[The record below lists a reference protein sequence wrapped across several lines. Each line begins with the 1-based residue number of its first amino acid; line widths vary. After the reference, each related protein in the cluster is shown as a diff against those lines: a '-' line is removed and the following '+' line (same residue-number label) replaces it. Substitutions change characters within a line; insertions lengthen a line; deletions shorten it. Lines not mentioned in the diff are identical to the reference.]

1 MIRYV
6 IAMCA
11 AVAAIPSAA
20 LACEGA
26 RGAQSAMT
34 KAAPPLKELS
44 VQEVAALSAAGGVK
58 VFDANSAETRSR
70 YGIIPG
76 AGMLSSAT
84 RFDPSKELPRDK
96 GAKLVFYCASS
107 RCTASTL
114 AAQRALEAGYSDV
127 SVMPAGIIGW
137 KEAGQ
142 STRASTSNI

>member
-1 MIRYV
+1 MIRCA

-26 RGAQSAMT
+26 HGARSAMT
-34 KAAPPLKELS
+34 KAARPLKELS
-44 VQEVAALSAAGGVK
+44 VQELVALRAAGGVK
-58 VFDANSAETRSR
+58 VFDANSAETRAR

-76 AGMLSSAT
+76 AAMLSSAT

-96 GAKLVFYCASS
+96 GAKLVFYCAST
-107 RCTASTL
+107 RCTASTF

-127 SVMPAGIIGW
+127 SVMPAGIVGW

-142 STRASTSNI
+142 STGASSSNI